1 LSVSSNVKALVVI
14 GGSRGIGAAIVKLAA
29 QSGYRIALGFHEQR
43 LPAETITREIVD
55 KGGDA
60 AAFALNVADH
70 ASVESFFD
78 RVVATY
84 GVPDAVAHCA
94 GVPGPQGALI
104 DLSPDNIAGLFA
116 TNLAGA
122 FFCVRAAARRMA
134 VSRGGRGGAIVTIS
148 SEAGRFGGNRISP
161 YAASKAGINAMT
173 LGVARELA
181 PEGIRLNAVSP
192 GVIDTDRQA
201 NMPDERR
208 ASLLSTI
215 PTGRM
220 GRPEEVAKAVLW
232 MLSGEASYVTGAI
245 LTVAGGR

>member
-1 LSVSSNVKALVVI
+1 MNSNVKTLVVI
-14 GGSRGIGAAIVKLAA
+14 GGSRGIGAAIAKLAT
-29 QSGYRIALGFHEQR
+29 QNSYRIALGFHKQR
-43 LPAETITREIVD
+43 LPAEAITREIVD

-60 AAFALNVADH
+60 TAFPLDVADF

-78 RVVATY
+78 QVVATY

-94 GVPGPQGALI
+94 GVRGPQGALI

-116 TNLAGA
+116 TNLTGA
-122 FFCVRAAARRMA
+122 FFCVRSAARRMA
-134 VSRGGRGGAIVTIS
+134 VSCGGRGGAIVTLS

-173 LGVARELA
+173 VGVARELA
-181 PEGIRLNAVSP
+181 SEGIRLNAVSP
-192 GVIDTDRQA
+192 GVIDTDQQA
-201 NMPDERR
+201 NVPEERR
-208 ASLLSTI
+208 VSLLSTI
-215 PTGRM
+215 PAGRM

-232 MLSGEASYVTGAI
+232 MLSEEASYVTGVI